1 MNDPFLKARLAPV
14 LRRRRGLQ
22 LWCKLAVVWLATAAI
37 GAGLIAWQ
45 RRFGGSSRLALPVLA
60 TLGALGAAGL
70 VWRHRRTPPDWRRL
84 ATELEGRHPELD
96 GRLLTAAQQP
106 DESGVEPGYFRR
118 RLVEE
123 SVDHSFRN
131 RWEDLVP
138 RSRLVTAQAAHLL
151 ALGLLGLVFW
161 AWPRTV
167 PRPRTVSPIVVFGVS
182 VTPGDTNLER
192 GSSLVVMARFGRP
205 VPANADLVVTAAD
218 GSSQRLP
225 LVKSLADPMF
235 GGTVPEVT
243 SDLTYRVEYGNER
256 TRDFKIKVF
265 EHPRLEHAD
274 ADLTYPAY
282 TALPPKRIADTRRVS
297 AVAGTRLEWS
307 LQLNKPVV
315 SARLMPK
322 DAAGAGLDLRVET
335 NRPAA
340 TLSGFLLATNG
351 TYELRLVDV
360 EGRTNQIAPQFVINV
375 LPNRA
380 PELKLTSPRG
390 DLRPSALEEVAF
402 DGTVWDDFGV
412 LAHGLAYTVA
422 GEEPKFIELG
432 KAVPAKEKRAFH
444 YALHLED
451 LGVAPDQ
458 FLSWFAWADDI
469 GPDGQT
475 RRTASD
481 LYFAEVRPF
490 EEIFREGQGNDS
502 QSADP
507 QSSEQQ
513 DQPGNPSGRLAELQK
528 QIISATWKLQ
538 RDRQEAGASVP
549 LPEQYVKD
557 ATVVRDSQA
566 HVIEQAQAA
575 RERAEDPR
583 SATAWTE
590 ATAAMTRALTELERA
605 TNAPPALA
613 PALAAEQSAYQALL
627 KLQQREFEVAR
638 SRSRSRGQNANTSRQ
653 QQMQRQLDQLDLT
666 QSENRYETERQAQ
679 APATAERR
687 EQLQVLNR
695 LQELARRQRDLN
707 DRLQELQTALQ
718 EARTEQERE
727 EARRQLKRLEE
738 EQRQMLADTD
748 ELRQRM
754 DRPENQSQMQEQR
767 QQLDQA
773 RQDMQ
778 RAAQAAGQESVSQA
792 LAAGTRAQRQMEQMR
807 EAMRQ
812 QSAGEFGEELRQMRT
827 DARELARQ
835 QEQVQQRLDDLST
848 NPRRTLSDSAERQA
862 ALAQLARQ
870 KARLTN
876 LVDRA
881 TQISEQAEESE
892 PLVSR
897 ELYDSLRKF
906 AQGDADAVKD
916 FQKDLLERGLMT
928 RSLYDRLQQ
937 TAEQDRAK
945 SLELTAEMLR
955 QGYLP
960 LAGQAQERARAGID
974 NLKRGVER
982 AAERVL
988 GDDAEA
994 LRLAQR
1000 QLQELADQLEREA
1013 AQAQAGATNG
1023 PALAAAGQARENT
1036 NRETPA
1042 GEAGNRE
1049 PPPGARPGE
1058 AAQAQ
1063 PGREPPG
1070 EGQPAQARNDNNPDQ
1085 QGRPPGGA
1093 PRDRQ
1098 GQALASTPADR
1109 QSSAANQTPGDRNQ
1123 AGRAR
1128 GARPLSDAPNRNPAG
1143 GEDLADEV
1151 LDRLFDTN
1159 EGRGGGP
1166 ITGNDFGPWSDRLRE
1181 VEEMVE
1187 LPSLRSEIATARE
1200 RAREMRLEF
1209 KRDQKKPDWAVVKLQ
1224 VLRPLVEVRDQI
1236 AEELARRGPK
1246 DTLVPIDRD
1255 PVPPRFTE
1263 LVRRYYEELGKD
1275 R

>member
-1 MNDPFLKARLAPV
+1 MNDPFLKARLRPV
-14 LRRRRGLQ
+14 LRRQRGLQ
-22 LWCKLAVVWLATAAI
+22 LWCKLAVVWLATAAV

-45 RRFGGSSRLALPVLA
+45 ARFGGSSRFALPVLA
-60 TLGALGAAGL
+60 VLGALVGAVL

-84 ATELEGRHPELD
+84 ARELEARHPELD
-96 GRLLTAAQQP
+96 GRLLTAVEQP
-106 DESGVEPGYFRR
+106 DASGVEPGYFQR
-118 RLVEE
+118 RLVDET
-123 SVDHSFRN
+123 VDHSQQH

-151 ALGLLGLVFW
+151 ALGLLGMVFW
-161 AWPRTV
+161 AWPPTV
-167 PRPRTVSPIVVFGVS
+167 PRPRFTPPVVFGVS

-205 VPANADLVVTAAD
+205 VPANAGLVVTAAD
-218 GSSQRLP
+218 GSDQRLP
-225 LVKSLADPMF
+225 LVKSLADPLF
-235 GGTVPEVT
+235 GGTVSSVT
-243 SDLTYRVEYGNER
+243 SDLLYRVEYSDAR
-256 TRDFKIKVF
+256 TRDFKVTVF
-265 EHPRLEHAD
+265 DFPRLERAD
-274 ADLTYPAY
+274 ASLTYPAY
-282 TALPPKRIADTRRVS
+282 TGLEPKRIEDTRRVS
-297 AVAGTRLEWS
+297 AVAGSHLEWS

-315 SARLMPK
+315 SARLVPK
-322 DAAGAGLDLRVET
+322 GAAGAEIALSVET

-340 TLSGFLLATNG
+340 TLSNFPLATSG
-351 TYELRLVDV
+351 TYELRLKDA
-360 EGRTNQIAPQFVINV
+360 EGRTNKTAPQFVINV
-375 LPNRA
+375 LPNRT

-390 DLRPSALEEVAF
+390 DIRPSALEEVAF

-432 KAVPAKEKRAFH
+432 RAVPAKEKHAFH
-444 YALHLED
+444 HVLRLED

-475 RRTASD
+475 RRTTSD

-490 EEIFREGQGNDS
+490 EEIFREGQGNES
-502 QSADP
+502 QSPDQ
-507 QSSEQQ
+507 QSNPPQ
-513 DQPGNPSGRLAELQK
+513 DQPGNQSGRLAELQK

-538 RDRQEAGASVP
+538 RDRQEAGASAR
-549 LPEQYVKD
+549 LPDQYVKD
-557 ATVVRDSQA
+557 AAVVRDSQA
-566 HVIEQAQAA
+566 HVLEQAQQAQ
-575 RERAEDPR
+575 ERAEDPR
-583 SATAWTE
+583 SATSWTA
-590 ATAAMTRALTELERA
+590 ATAAMTKALAELERA
-605 TNAPPALA
+605 TNAPTALS

-627 KLQQREFEVAR
+627 KLQEREFEVAR
-638 SRSRSRGQNANTSRQ
+638 SRSRGRGQNANSRRQ

-679 APATAERR
+679 APTPPERR

-707 DRLQELQTALQ
+707 ERLQELQTALQ
-718 EARTEQERE
+718 EARTERERE
-727 EARRQLKRLEE
+727 EARRELKRLEE
-738 EQRQMLADTD
+738 EQRRMLADTD
-748 ELRQRM
+748 ELRQRL
-754 DRPENQSQMQEQR
+754 DRPENQSQMQDQR
-767 QQLDQA
+767 QQLEQA

-778 RAAQAAGQESVSQA
+778 RAAQAAGQEAVSQA

-807 EAMRQ
+807 EQLRQ
-812 QSAGEFGEELRQMRT
+812 QSAGEFGEELRQMRA

-835 QEQVQQRLDDLST
+835 QEQVQKQLDDLSS
-848 NPRRTLSDSAERQA
+848 NQRRTLSDSAERQA
-862 ALAQLARQ
+862 ALEQLARQ

-881 TQISEQAEESE
+881 TQVSEQAEESE

-897 ELYDSLRKF
+897 ELYDTLRRF
-906 AQGDADAVKD
+906 AQNDANSVKD
-916 FQKDLLERGLMT
+916 FQKDLLDRGLMT

-960 LAGQAQERARAGID
+960 FAGEAEQRARTGID
-974 NLKRGVER
+974 DLKRGVER

-988 GDDAEA
+988 GDDTEA
-994 LRLAQR
+994 LRLAQ
-1000 QLQELADQLEREA
+1000 QELQNLADQVEREA
-1013 AQAQAGATNG
+1013 AQDQVGRTNG
-1023 PALAAAGQARENT
+1023 IALAATNPNRENA
-1036 NRETPA
+1036 NRETP
-1042 GEAGNRE
+1042 N
-1049 PPPGARPGE
+1049 GE
-1058 AAQAQ
+1058 AASRETQQNSRGGEQAQ
-1063 PGREPPG
+1063 PQPG
-1070 EGQPAQARNDNNPDQ
+1070 GDRSREGQPAQAQTQNSENPGQ
-1085 QGRPPGGA
+1085 QSGGGRQN
-1093 PRDRQ
+1093 RQ
-1098 GQALASTPADR
+1098 GQSLASAPTDR
-1109 QSSAANQTPGDRNQ
+1109 QSPEGNQPPGDRSQ
-1123 AGRAR
+1123 TGRGRNAR
-1128 GARPLSDAPNRNPAG
+1128 QLSGAQNNG
-1143 GEDLADEV
+1143 GNGGAIADDL

-1159 EGRGGGP
+1159 ANEGRGVGP
-1166 ITGNDFGPWSDRLRE
+1166 ITGGDFGPWSDRLRE

-1200 RAREMRLEF
+1200 RARQMRLEF
-1209 KRDQKKPDWAVVKLQ
+1209 KRDQKKPDWAVVRLQ
-1224 VLRPLVEVRDQI
+1224 VLHPLVEVRDQI

>member
-1 MNDPFLKARLAPV
+1 MNDPFLKARLRPV
-14 LRRRRGLQ
+14 LRRQRGLQ
-22 LWCKLAVVWLATAAI
+22 LWCKLAVVWLATATV

-45 RRFGGSSRLALPVLA
+45 SRFGGSSRFILPALAVF
-60 TLGALGAAGL
+60 GALAGAAL
-70 VWRHRRTPPDWRRL
+70 IWRHRRTPPDWRRL
-84 ATELEGRHPELD
+84 ARELEARHPELE
-96 GRLLTAAQQP
+96 GRLLTAVEQP
-106 DESGVEPGYFRR
+106 DASGVEPGYFQR
-118 RLVEE
+118 RLVDETVE
-123 SVDHSFRN
+123 HSHRH

-138 RSRLVTAQAAHLL
+138 RSRLLTAQAAHLL
-151 ALGLLGLVFW
+151 ALGLLGMVFW
-161 AWPRTV
+161 AWPHTV
-167 PRPRTVSPIVVFGVS
+167 QRSRFTPPVVFGVS

-205 VPANADLVVTAAD
+205 VPAHAELVVTAAD
-218 GSSQRLP
+218 GSGERLP
-225 LVKSLADPMF
+225 LVKSLADPLF
-235 GGTVPEVT
+235 GGTVSSVT
-243 SDLTYRVEYGNER
+243 GDLLYRVEYGDAR
-256 TRDFKIKVF
+256 TRDFKVTVF
-265 EHPRLEHAD
+265 DFPRLERAD
-274 ADLTYPAY
+274 AGLTYPAF
-282 TALPPKRIADTRRVS
+282 TGLAPKRIEDTRRVS
-297 AVAGTRLEWS
+297 AVAGSHLAWS

-315 SARLMPK
+315 SAWLVPK
-322 DAAGAGLDLRVET
+322 GAAGAEIALNVET

-340 TLSGFLLATNG
+340 TLTNFLLAASG
-351 TYELRLVDV
+351 TYELRLLDAA
-360 EGRTNQIAPQFVINV
+360 GRTNKTAPQFVINV
-375 LPNRA
+375 LPNRV

-390 DLRPSALEEVAF
+390 DIRPSAIEEVAF

-422 GEEPKFIELG
+422 GEEPKFIELDR
-432 KAVPAKEKRAFH
+432 AVPAKERRAFH
-444 YALHLED
+444 HVLRLED

-469 GPDGQT
+469 GPDGQP
-475 RRTASD
+475 RRTTSD

-490 EEIFREGQGNDS
+490 EEIFREGQGNES
-502 QSADP
+502 QSADQ
-507 QSSEQQ
+507 QSNQQ
-513 DQPGNPSGRLAELQK
+513 PDQQGNQSGRLAELQK

-538 RDRQEAGASVP
+538 RDRQEAGASAK
-549 LPEQYVKD
+549 LPDQYVKD

-566 HVIEQAQAA
+566 HVLEQAQQAQ
-575 RERAEDPR
+575 ERAEDPR
-583 SATAWTE
+583 TATSWNA
-590 ATAAMTRALTELERA
+590 AAAAMTKALAELERA
-605 TNAPPALA
+605 TNAPTALS

-627 KLQQREFEVAR
+627 KLQEREFEVAR
-638 SRSRSRGQNANTSRQ
+638 SRNRGRGQNANSGRQ

-679 APATAERR
+679 APTTPERR

-707 DRLQELQTALQ
+707 ERLQELQTALQ
-718 EARTEQERE
+718 EARTERERE
-727 EARRQLKRLEE
+727 EARRELKRLEE

-748 ELRQRM
+748 ELRQRL
-754 DRPENQSQMQEQR
+754 DRPENQSQMQDQR

-778 RAAQAAGQESVSQA
+778 RAAQAAGQEAVSQA

-807 EAMRQ
+807 EQLRQ
-812 QSAGEFGEELRQMRT
+812 QSAGEFGEELRQMRA

-835 QEQVQQRLDDLST
+835 QEQVQKQLDDLST
-848 NPRRTLSDSAERQA
+848 NQRRTLSDSAERQA
-862 ALAQLARQ
+862 TLEQLAQQ
-870 KARLTN
+870 KGRLTN

-881 TQISEQAEESE
+881 TQVSEQAEESE

-897 ELYDSLRKF
+897 ELYDTLRRF
-906 AQGDADAVKD
+906 AQTDANSVKD
-916 FQKDLLERGLMT
+916 FQKDLLDRGLMT

-960 LAGQAQERARAGID
+960 FAGEAEQRARAGID
-974 NLKRGVER
+974 DLKRGVER

-988 GDDAEA
+988 GDDTEA
-994 LRLAQR
+994 LRLAQ
-1000 QLQELADQLEREA
+1000 QELQNLADQVEREA
-1013 AQAQAGATNG
+1013 AQDQAGRTNG
-1023 PALAAAGQARENT
+1023 IALAAEDPNRENA
-1036 NRETPA
+1036 NREAP
-1042 GEAGNRE
+1042 N
-1049 PPPGARPGE
+1049 GE
-1058 AAQAQ
+1058 AASREQPQNSRGGEQAQ
-1063 PGREPPG
+1063 PQPG
-1070 EGQPAQARNDNNPDQ
+1070 GDRSRAGQPAQAQNGNNAEQ
-1085 QGRPPGGA
+1085 QRGGT
-1093 PRDRQ
+1093 PQNRQ
-1098 GQALASTPADR
+1098 GQSLASTPTDR
-1109 QSSAANQTPGDRNQ
+1109 QSPDSGRPPADRSQTGRGRN
-1123 AGRAR
+1123 AR
-1128 GARPLSDAPNRNPAG
+1128 QLSGAQNNG
-1143 GEDLADEV
+1143 GNGGAIADDL

-1166 ITGNDFGPWSDRLRE
+1166 ITGGDFGPWSDRLRE

-1200 RAREMRLEF
+1200 RARQMRLEF
-1209 KRDQKKPDWAVVKLQ
+1209 KRDQKKPDWAVVRLQ
-1224 VLRPLVEVRDQI
+1224 VLHPLVEVRDQI

>member
-1 MNDPFLKARLAPV
+1 MNDPFLKARLRPV
-14 LRRRRGLQ
+14 LRRQRGLQ
-22 LWCKLAVVWLATAAI
+22 LWCKLAVVWLATASV

-45 RRFGGSSRLALPVLA
+45 SRYGGSSRFTLPALAVLGG
-60 TLGALGAAGL
+60 LMGAVL
-70 VWRHRRTPPDWRRL
+70 VWRHWRRPPDWHRL
-84 ATELEGRHPELD
+84 AQKLEARHPELD
-96 GRLLTAAQQP
+96 GRLLTAVEQP
-106 DESGVEPGYFRR
+106 DASGVEPGYFQR
-118 RLVEE
+118 RLVDET
-123 SVDHSFRN
+123 VDHSHQH

-161 AWPRTV
+161 AWPHTV
-167 PRPRTVSPIVVFGVS
+167 QRPRFAAPVVFGVN

-205 VPANADLVVTAAD
+205 VPAHADLVITAAD
-218 GSSQRLP
+218 GSDQRLP
-225 LVKSLADPMF
+225 LVKSLADPLF
-235 GGTVPEVT
+235 GGTVPSVT
-243 SDLTYRVEYGNER
+243 SDLLYRVEYGDAR
-256 TRDFKIKVF
+256 TRDYTVTVF
-265 EHPRLEHAD
+265 DFPRLERAD
-274 ADLTYPAY
+274 AGLTYPDY
-282 TALPPKRIADTRRVS
+282 TGLAPKRIEDTRRVS
-297 AVAGTRLEWS
+297 ALAGSHLDWS

-315 SARLMPK
+315 SARLVPK
-322 DAAGAGLDLRVET
+322 DAAGAELALRVET

-340 TLSGFLLATNG
+340 TLTNFPLATSG
-351 TYELRLVDV
+351 TYELRLLDAD
-360 EGRTNQIAPQFVINV
+360 GRTNKTAPQFVINV

-390 DLRPSALEEVAF
+390 DIRPSALEEVAF

-432 KAVPAKEKRAFH
+432 RAVPAKEKRAFH
-444 YALHLED
+444 HVLRLED

-469 GPDGQT
+469 GPDGQP
-475 RRTASD
+475 RRTTSD

-490 EEIFREGQGNDS
+490 EEIFREGQGNES
-502 QSADP
+502 QSAEQ
-507 QSSEQQ
+507 QSNQQQ

-538 RDRQEAGASVP
+538 RDRQEAGTAAK
-549 LPEQYVKD
+549 LPDPYVKD
-557 ATVVRDSQA
+557 AAVVRDSQA
-566 HVIEQAQAA
+566 HVLEQAQQAQ
-575 RERAEDPR
+575 ERAEDPR
-583 SATAWTE
+583 TATSWNA
-590 ATAAMTRALTELERA
+590 ATAAMTKALAELERA
-605 TNAPPALA
+605 TNAPTALSPALT
-613 PALAAEQSAYQALL
+613 AEQSAYQALL
-627 KLQQREFEVAR
+627 KLQEREFEVAR
-638 SRSRSRGQNANTSRQ
+638 SRSRGQNANSSRQ
-653 QQMQRQLDQLDLT
+653 QQMQRELDQLDLT

-679 APATAERR
+679 APTTPERR

-718 EARTEQERE
+718 EARTERERE
-727 EARRQLKRLEE
+727 EARRELKRLEE
-738 EQRQMLADTD
+738 EQRRMLADTD
-748 ELRQRM
+748 ELRQRL
-754 DRPENQSQMQEQR
+754 DRPESQSQMQDQR

-773 RQDMQ
+773 RQDLQ
-778 RAAQAAGQESVSQA
+778 RAAQAAGQEAVSQA
-792 LAAGTRAQRQMEQMR
+792 LAAGTRAQRQFEQMR
-807 EAMRQ
+807 EELRR
-812 QSAGEFGEELRQMRT
+812 QSAGEFGEELRQMRA

-835 QEQVQQRLDDLST
+835 QEQVQKQLDDLSS
-848 NPRRTLSDSAERQA
+848 NQRRTLSDSADRE
-862 ALAQLARQ
+862 ALSQELARQ

-881 TQISEQAEESE
+881 TQVSEQAEESE

-897 ELYDSLRKF
+897 ELYDTLRRF
-906 AQGDADAVKD
+906 AQNDANSVKD

-960 LAGQAQERARAGID
+960 FAGEAEQRARAGID
-974 NLKRGVER
+974 DLKRGVER

-988 GDDAEA
+988 GDDTEA
-994 LRLAQR
+994 LRLAQ
-1000 QLQELADQLEREA
+1000 QELQNLADQVEREA
-1013 AQAQAGATNG
+1013 AQDQAGGTNG
-1023 PALAAAGQARENT
+1023 IALAAANPNREN
-1036 NRETPA
+1036 A
-1042 GEAGNRE
+1042 DRE
-1049 PPPGARPGE
+1049 PPNGE
-1058 AAQAQ
+1058 AA
-1063 PGREPPG
+1063 GREPPENSRGG
-1070 EGQPAQARNDNNPDQ
+1070 EQAQQ
-1085 QGRPPGGA
+1085 PPGGDRSRA
-1093 PRDRQ
+1093 GQPTPAQNGDNRGERTGNSPENRQ
-1098 GQALASTPADR
+1098 GRSLASTPGDR
-1109 QSSAANQTPGDRNQ
+1109 PSPDGNQPPGDRNQ
-1123 AGRAR
+1123 TGRGRA
-1128 GARPLSDAPNRNPAG
+1128 ARQLSAARNDG
-1143 GEDLADEV
+1143 DNGEAIADDLF
-1151 LDRLFDTN
+1151 DRLFDTN

-1166 ITGNDFGPWSDRLRE
+1166 ITGGDFGPWSDRLRE

-1200 RAREMRLEF
+1200 RARQMRLEF
-1209 KRDQKKPDWAVVKLQ
+1209 KRDQKKPDWAVVQLQ